1 MDPVLVAVS
10 LGALGGA
17 AYLFS
22 RSAHMVIVLGL
33 GMLGLVSGGMAW
45 QAARIESRL
54 TESVQQL
61 TGRDD
66 VRVDCRNLLQD
77 LASSRPGE
85 VAYDADGNGSVA
97 ELSWSVCNDIDGWM
111 GDGSGDPSL
120 DEATAVHVLTHEAM
134 HLAGY
139 RNEQE
144 TECEAVQRDAATAV
158 LLGADPATARLLA
171 ERYVREL
178 YPRMPGDYRH
188 EHCVANGPWD
198 RTPGDGQWPGGL
210 PLPLVPAD

>member
-1 MDPVLVAVS
+1 MDPVLVAIS
-10 LGALGGA
+10 LGALGA
-17 AYLFS
+17 AVYLFT
-22 RSAHMVIVLGL
+22 RSAHVVFVLGL
-33 GMLGLVSGGMAW
+33 GVLGLVSGGMAW
-45 QAARIESRL
+45 QAARLEARL
-54 TESVQQL
+54 TDAVQQL
-61 TGRDD
+61 TGRTD

-77 LASSRPGE
+77 LANSRPGQ

-97 ELSWSVCNDIDGWM
+97 ELSWSVCDDLDGWM
-111 GDGSGDPSL
+111 DGGPDDPSL

-144 TECEAVQRDAATAV
+144 TECEAVQRDAAMAV

-210 PLPLVPAD
+210 PLPLVPAS